1 MVQISL
7 IKIPLVLP
15 VFFFSFFCA
24 SFFLNI
30 HFLVVLSNTYN
41 SQSNFQL
48 FNQLIYQK
56 FYVTRSFFFFFS
68 WVYKQTSTH
77 REQTHTESLGL
88 IGEFIILL
96 YTVWGKLWNT
106 GMLFSTIAL
115 PVRKEMKKIRE
126 NDSIK
131 TIIFYPF
138 YICIWN
144 INAQSSWWAR

>member
-56 FYVTRSFFFFFS
+56 FYVTDLFFFFLLS
-68 WVYKQTSTH
+68 IQTDKHTQGTNTH
-77 REQTHTESLGL
+77 RELG
-88 IGEFIILL
+88 FDRRVHNSIIYCLRKTL
-96 YTVWGKLWNT
+96 KYWNAI
-106 GMLFSTIAL
+106 FNHSS
-115 PVRKEMKKIRE
+115 PSKKRNEKNKRK
-126 NDSIK
+126 
-131 TIIFYPF
+131 
-138 YICIWN
+138 
-144 INAQSSWWAR
+144 